1 MKYGI
6 NIQYF
11 SRVIGMEKAAEL
23 IAKAGFEYLD
33 YTPSVRDDDWEI
45 QMKND
50 VKIFEAYGLKVHQTH
65 APFNRYGTYKDNH
78 KLCMDRAMEAT
89 ALLGA
94 KYIATHG
101 DEFDFDKYEFSFERA
116 LDYNYNMF
124 LPYVE
129 NSKKR
134 GYKLAFETVFQD
146 GYRNWATR
154 FCTNPDD
161 LKKLILSFNSEN
173 AVCCWDFGH
182 AHVAFPK
189 EHAEKIREFGSL
201 IECTHVHDNAGND
214 SHQMPMTGDIKWDE
228 IIPALKST
236 GYKGI
241 MSIEYAHGR
250 PPLLMSEEFIKLTR
264 TSAEYIWS
272 L

>member
-1 MKYGI
+1 MEYGI

-23 IAKAGFEYLD
+23 ISKAGFKYLD
-33 YTPSVRDDDWEI
+33 YTPNSRDEKWEN
-45 QMKND
+45 QLKDD
-50 VKIFEAYGLKVHQTH
+50 VKIFDAYGLKVHQTH
-65 APFNRYGTYKDNH
+65 SPFNRYDSYGDTH
-78 KLCMDRAMEAT
+78 KVCIDRIMEAT
-89 ALLGA
+89 AMLGA
-94 KYIATHG
+94 KYIAVHG
-101 DEFDFDKYEFSFERA
+101 DEYDFDKYEFSYERA
-116 LDYNYNMF
+116 LEYNHNLF

-129 NSKKR
+129 ASKNL

-146 GYRNWATR
+146 GYRNGAVR

-189 EHAEKIREFGSL
+189 EHAEKIREMGSL
-201 IECTHVHDNAGND
+201 IQCTHVHDNAGND

-228 IIPALKST
+228 IIPALKDA
-236 GYKGI
+236 GYNGV

-250 PPLLMSEEFIKLTR
+250 PPLSMSEDFINLTKK
-264 TSAEYIWS
+264 AVEYIWS